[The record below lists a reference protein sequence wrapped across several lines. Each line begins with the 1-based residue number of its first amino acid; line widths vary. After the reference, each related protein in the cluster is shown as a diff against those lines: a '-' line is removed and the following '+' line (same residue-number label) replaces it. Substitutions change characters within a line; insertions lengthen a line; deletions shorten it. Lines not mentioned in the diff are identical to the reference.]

1 MAALTNPNVIVSKA
15 LVAGQQGTYVP
26 LLHSTLK
33 LVVPPPS
40 LWGLGMGEGS
50 GGEAWI

>member
-26 LLHSTLK
+26 STLK
-33 LVVPPPS
+33 LVVPP
-40 LWGLGMGEGS
+40 LHFEDWGWVMAQVAKHEFR
-50 GGEAWI
+50 